1 MPSDDDFCSPK
12 PPIPFL
18 AAPRRPEKKG
28 DVQSIPIVSVAGS
41 SLYSEFCGGKDENAS
56 GSDNQLS
63 DTCAICSKNLS
74 HLNDI
79 RK

>member
-12 PPIPFL
+12 PPIPIP

-41 SLYSEFCGGKDENAS
+41 TLYSEFCGVKTETAS
-56 GSDNQLS
+56 GSGIQS
-63 DTCAICSKNLS
+63 SECCAVCSKNLS

-79 RK
+79 R